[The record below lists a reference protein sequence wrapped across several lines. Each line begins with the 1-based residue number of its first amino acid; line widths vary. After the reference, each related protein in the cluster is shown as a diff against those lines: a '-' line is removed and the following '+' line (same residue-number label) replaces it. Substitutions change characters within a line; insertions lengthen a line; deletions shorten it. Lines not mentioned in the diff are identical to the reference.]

1 MTKRAPK
8 PTTLPLGE
16 SGLTVSPLAWGMWRF
31 KGDDVAAA
39 RGLVEAALEAGISFF
54 DTADIYGPGNG
65 EAFGAA
71 ETLLGRVLQDA
82 PHLRERFVL
91 ATKGGIR
98 PGVPYDSSEAYLT
111 AALDASLKR
120 MGVEQVELYQIHR
133 PDVMTHPEALART
146 LGRMLAAGKIAEVG
160 VSNFTTGQIAAL
172 QAFLPFP
179 IASTQI
185 ELSPLVIAPIEDGA
199 LDQAMA
205 SGMGVMAW
213 SPLAQGRLG
222 DAAAPDARVAAVRAA
237 LDALGAAH
245 GVSRTVAAYAWLMA
259 HPSRPI
265 PIVGSQQPGRIAEA
279 AKALG
284 VTVDRA
290 GWYKVLVAAR
300 GAPLP

>member
-1 MTKRAPK
+1 MTKRPK
-8 PTTLPLGE
+8 ILPTLPLGE
-16 SGLTVSPLAWGMWRF
+16 SGLTVSRLAWGMWRF

-39 RGLVEAALEAGISFF
+39 RACVEAALEAGITFF
-54 DTADIYGPGNG
+54 DTADIYGPDNG

-71 ETLLGRVLQDA
+71 EALLGRVLAEA

-111 AALDASLKR
+111 KALDASLKR
-120 MGVEQVELYQIHR
+120 LGVEQVELYQIHR

-146 LGRMLAAGKIAEVG
+146 LGRMLADGKIAEVG
-160 VSNFTTGQIAAL
+160 VSNFTPAQITAL
-172 QAFLPFP
+172 QAYLVFP
-179 IASTQI
+179 IAATQI
-185 ELSPLVIAPIEDGA
+185 ELSPLVIDPIEDGS

-205 SGMGVMAW
+205 LNLGVMAW

-222 DAAAPDARVAAVRAA
+222 DAAAPDPRTAAVRDA

-245 GVSRTVAAYAWLMA
+245 GVSRTVAAYAWLMS
-259 HPSRPI
+259 HPARPI
-265 PIVGSQQPGRIAEA
+265 PIVGSQQPARIAEA
-279 AKALG
+279 AKAMTLQI
-284 VTVDRA
+284 DREA
-290 GWYKVLVAAR
+290 WYKVLVAAR